1 MSQNKRPSRLVLS
14 DDLLMEL
21 ERHAYSNLEAEV
33 GGMLF
38 GEIVDGKTVIAGAV
52 AATTA
57 SAQQISLTFTHE
69 VWDEILK
76 VGKERFEDK
85 TIVGWYHTHPNF
97 GLFLSE
103 YDQFI
108 QNNFFS
114 NPGQVALVIDPI
126 AGDMGWFELKKN
138 KKIEMFFKEDTKSG
152 PRSVEKAQDAP
163 KHSKFRP
170 AVVAVGAA
178 VIGGA
183 LGWGISMA
191 TLPADQ
197 TALVMDL
204 NLRLESQ
211 SADLFRL
218 QQAAGDTSDGQL
230 SFYYS
235 TRPGDTLGGLANRF
249 WGSAGTISQI
259 TDANPD
265 VKAGAALADGTVLH
279 IIDAKNMELEDTFVR
294 PTPTPTPTP
303 TATPST
309 SPSASVKLPI
319 VGQTTAPNANN

>member
-1 MSQNKRPSRLVLS
+1 
-14 DDLLMEL
+14 
-21 ERHAYSNLEAEV
+21 
-33 GGMLF
+33 
-38 GEIVDGKTVIAGAV
+38 
-52 AATTA
+52 
-57 SAQQISLTFTHE
+57 
-69 VWDEILK
+69 
-76 VGKERFEDK
+76 
-85 TIVGWYHTHPNF
+85 
-97 GLFLSE
+97 
-103 YDQFI
+103 
-108 QNNFFS
+108 
-114 NPGQVALVIDPI
+114 
-126 AGDMGWFELKKN
+126 
-138 KKIEMFFKEDTKSG
+138 
-152 PRSVEKAQDAP
+152 
-163 KHSKFRP
+163 
-170 AVVAVGAA
+170 
-178 VIGGA
+178 
-183 LGWGISMA
+183 MA

>member
-1 MSQNKRPSRLVLS
+1 
-14 DDLLMEL
+14 MEL

-85 TIVGWYHTHPNF
+85 TIVGWYHTHPSF

-126 AGDMGWFELKKN
+126 AGDMGWFEIKKN
-138 KKIEMFFKEDTKSG
+138 KKIELFFKEDTKSG
-152 PRSVEKAQDAP
+152 PRSVNKGNDEP
-163 KHSKFRP
+163 KQSRVRP
-170 AVVAVGAA
+170 VAVAIGAA
-178 VIGGA
+178 LIGGA

-197 TALVMDL
+197 SALVMDL
-204 NLRLESQ
+204 NARLEAQ
-211 SADLFRL
+211 SAELYRL
-218 QQAAGDTSDGQL
+218 QGAVGDTNDGQL

-259 TDANPD
+259 TDANPE
-265 VKAGAALADGTVLH
+265 VKAGAALSDGTVLY
-279 IIDAKNMELEDTFVR
+279 IVEAKNMELEDTFVR
-294 PTPTPTPTP
+294 PTPTPTAAPLPTP
-303 TATPST
+303 TPTPST
-309 SPSASVKLPI
+309 SPSTSVKLP
-319 VGQTTAPNANN
+319 TLAPTSSPTP